1 MSNPQESKLY
11 SATLLIRGMEGL
23 SLGGAVSVPP
33 KAIEDAG
40 TVEAALSLQLR
51 DNALTRVVLY
61 AIVVELVVKH
71 VWEQEHGTTA
81 DHTHN
86 VHKLFK

>member
-40 TVEAALSLQLR
+40 VRSRPHSLCRYGTMRSRALSYMQS
-51 DNALTRVVLY
+51 
-61 AIVVELVVKH
+61 
-71 VWEQEHGTTA
+71 
-81 DHTHN
+81 
-86 VHKLFK
+86 

>member
-1 MSNPQESKLY
+1 MSNPQESMLY

-40 TVEAALSLQLR
+40 TALS
-51 DNALTRVVLY
+51 D
-61 AIVVELVVKH
+61 
-71 VWEQEHGTTA
+71 
-81 DHTHN
+81 
-86 VHKLFK
+86 

>member
-1 MSNPQESKLY
+1 MSKPQESKLY

-40 TVEAALSLQLR
+40 TVEAAHSHRYGTMRSRALSYMQL
-51 DNALTRVVLY
+51 
-61 AIVVELVVKH
+61 
-71 VWEQEHGTTA
+71 
-81 DHTHN
+81 
-86 VHKLFK
+86 